1 VDKRGQKLIQ
11 RSCELFS
18 SLCDPNR
25 LTLLLEL
32 ARADKRCSVSELAR
46 FCPVDL
52 SVVSRHLD
60 VLRRACL
67 VEREKQG
74 REVLYSVQREEVAR
88 TLRQLAD
95 AIESQ
100 GQR

>member
-60 VLRRACL
+60 VLRRAC
-67 VEREKQG
+67 EKQG